1 MNTNDAITQNDD
13 KVTFSSNS
21 NKVYYQGDL
30 EDVQIPWD
38 ISIKYYL
45 DGVEYSPKDIANK
58 SGKLEIKFKISQNNE
73 CNSTFFEN
81 YAVQCSLLH

>member
-13 KVTFSSNS
+13 KITFLSNS

-30 EDVQIPWD
+30 EDVQILWD

-81 YAVQCSLLH
+81 YALQCSLLH